1 MKDKEKKKN
10 RFLWLVGSLSLTAIG
25 VLIIPH
31 LINKVS
37 TKAYK
42 ESLQNQD
49 INQEIEELEP
59 EIVLKEEDKAEEK
72 EES

>member
-1 MKDKEKKKN
+1 MKNKEKKKN

-25 VLIIPH
+25 VLIIPP

-37 TKAYK
+37 TKGYK

-72 EES
+72 GES

>member
-10 RFLWLVGSLSLTAIG
+10 RFLWLVGSLSLTTIG
-25 VLIIPH
+25 VLIIPP

>member
-1 MKDKEKKKN
+1 MKDKEKNKN

-25 VLIIPH
+25 VLIIPP

-59 EIVLKEEDKAEEK
+59 EIVLKEDDKAEEK